1 MKGDQIGTLA
11 APPSLEKLSL
21 STWTRFTSPVAASP
35 HSGARWIRGWLAR
48 TCMDGQAC
56 GPCLRRIMLP
66 TQSGELLSPHQ
77 CSEARMRRP
86 TRPFTVEIKSSRSPV
101 SIRKP
106 VPPLVDR
113 PRTEPLPRDLLL
125 GDPWTTVQDR
135 RPAQE
140 AALSEAHSVFSRLAI
155 SAPGPAE
162 TSAPLRVGPRC
173 LEHEAVGPEQPR
185 RAERR
190 AEARPARIR
199 PDLLT
204 LARAGEPPSPEAE
217 KRSAPHRKPQSP
229 TMQERVE
236 PEPEKAPGLDHVVL
250 LDAGHQHSEP
260 AGMEVPARSDPLE
273 MAAAEQGAMPPSPSS
288 EVMTSPEGGSPRQGR
303 RSREVCP
310 GWTYRAA
317 CRKAKRRGEP
327 LPLRVGTKW
336 KRRRPQ

>member
-11 APPSLEKLSL
+11 AHPSLEKLSL

-48 TCMDGQAC
+48 TCLYGQAC
-56 GPCLRRIMLP
+56 STCLRRIMLP
-66 TQSGELLSPHQ
+66 TQSGELLSSPH

-86 TRPFTVEIKSSRSPV
+86 TRPFTVEIKSSRRPV

-106 VPPLVDR
+106 VPTLVDR

-140 AALSEAHSVFSRLAI
+140 AALSDAHSVFSRWAI
-155 SAPGPAE
+155 SAPGPVQTA
-162 TSAPLRVGPRC
+162 APLRVGPRR
-173 LEHEAVGPEQPR
+173 LEHEAIGPEQSR

-190 AEARPARIR
+190 AEARQARIL

-204 LARAGEPPSPEAE
+204 LSRAGEPPSPEAE
-217 KRSAPHRKPQSP
+217 KRSAPRRKPQSSK
-229 TMQERVE
+229 MQERVE
-236 PEPEKAPGLDHVVL
+236 PQPEKAPGLDHVAL
-250 LDAGHQHSEP
+250 RDAGQEHSEP
-260 AGMEVPARSDPLE
+260 AEMEAPALSDPLE

-288 EVMTSPEGGSPRQGR
+288 EVMTSAEGGSPRPGR

-310 GWTYRAA
+310 GWRYRAA

-327 LPLRVGTKW
+327 LPLRVGAKW
-336 KRRRPQ
+336 KRR